1 MKKVLFVL
9 SLLICSINVFSQ
21 QNDEVTLVVSADGS
35 TKEEATKNAPPN
47 SFYHENPTHQ
57 RVNERIESA
66 VNRRAAGCYV
76 RNF

>member
-1 MKKVLFVL
+1 MGLERYKKLPL
-9 SLLICSINVFSQ
+9 S
-21 QNDEVTLVVSADGS
+21 ERKRRRAAR
-35 TKEEATKNAPPN
+35 EAAHKNAPRN

-57 RVNERIESA
+57 RVNERIEGA